1 MNKTGVSY
9 LLWLGC
15 FFSLAGLHR
24 LYNGKIAT
32 GLLWMFTWGL
42 FGVGQFVDLFL
53 IPDMVDGYNAKLQA
67 RNGMINGVPMRQP
80 IVATRVVQPQT
91 PEQAQEKL
99 MMQLLKAA
107 AAKGG
112 KLSVTQGVMATGVGF
127 AEVEAALRE
136 MVKTGY
142 VGIDNDPVTGV
153 VTYDFKEL

>member
-1 MNKTGVSY
+1 
-9 LLWLGC
+9 
-15 FFSLAGLHR
+15 
-24 LYNGKIAT
+24 
-32 GLLWMFTWGL
+32 MFTWGL

-80 IVATRVVQPQT
+80 IVATRVVQAQT

-112 KLSVTQGVMATGVGF
+112 RLSVTQGVMATGVGF

>member
-1 MNKTGVSY
+1 
-9 LLWLGC
+9 
-15 FFSLAGLHR
+15 
-24 LYNGKIAT
+24 
-32 GLLWMFTWGL
+32 MFTWGL

-112 KLSVTQGVMATGVGF
+112 RLSVTQGVMATGVGF